1 MTIYFFFG
9 LLLPI
14 TNLKLSSI
22 VGLPPPLHS
31 SPFCRDAEPVLFA
44 IQRGDVMVV
53 NELATSAAHRLLK
66 ENKDGWIPL
75 HDAAFCG
82 QTECMKIL
90 LKGMTPPKAFLL
102 VSKHVAAPL

>member
-1 MTIYFFFG
+1 M
-9 LLLPI
+9 
-14 TNLKLSSI
+14 
-22 VGLPPPLHS
+22 
-31 SPFCRDAEPVLFA
+31 LFA
-44 IQRGDVMVV
+44 VQRGDVMVV

-90 LKGMTPPKAFLL
+90 LKGMTPDCCWSQTCGSPL
-102 VSKHVAAPL
+102 VTQSVKCRVVRRKKKN